1 VTSLTRRELAHLS
14 GLFAV
19 VLAVRYLLFPYV
31 GIWGDLGF
39 YTYDA
44 YLINHGQTPFID
56 FIGRSPLFNYAFAAV
71 VRWVPGDPVLLL
83 RSFIA
88 TWWVFAG
95 IPVYL
100 IGRQI
105 HSHAAGL
112 ASVVILELSPF
123 MLVYGYWAN
132 TQSLAAFLAITGVAI
147 LVYRDDWMGYT
158 AAGLCLGVAF
168 LSRRSVITILAAVGL
183 YLCYHGWTGRDVRHV
198 ASRLT
203 AAIAGFI
210 VPLSL
215 GYLLLANFDI
225 GLAAAFAE
233 THAWGL
239 ISSSGR
245 GGFPLIGEASPSP
258 VTRQLQRGR
267 IPVFNDLCQLCG
279 SWTARTFAKTMI
291 VTVPVIGPLLFYF
304 RDITDQYFTEATR
317 VYTFWILFS
326 LLAYGI
332 YQALAAGYVI
342 RVGAVISLVLFAV
355 AIFWSDGLDRDTLY
369 DKDMTLLLVVL
380 FGLAAGY
387 LYRNRLLHT
396 YYFSDFMP
404 FLSVVAG
411 VLYVE
416 GWGVMVDE

>member
-1 VTSLTRRELAHLS
+1 
-14 GLFAV
+14 
-19 VLAVRYLLFPYV
+19 
-31 GIWGDLGF
+31 
-39 YTYDA
+39 
-44 YLINHGQTPFID
+44 
-56 FIGRSPLFNYAFAAV
+56 
-71 VRWVPGDPVLLL
+71 
-83 RSFIA
+83 
-88 TWWVFAG
+88 
-95 IPVYL
+95 
-100 IGRQI
+100 
-105 HSHAAGL
+105 
-112 ASVVILELSPF
+112 
-123 MLVYGYWAN
+123 
-132 TQSLAAFLAITGVAI
+132 
-147 LVYRDDWMGYT
+147 
-158 AAGLCLGVAF
+158 
-168 LSRRSVITILAAVGL
+168 
-183 YLCYHGWTGRDVRHV
+183 V
-198 ASRLT
+198 ASRST

-233 THAWGL
+233 THAGGL
-239 ISSSGR
+239 IASSGR
-245 GGFPLIGEASPSP
+245 GGFPLISEASPSP

-317 VYTFWILFS
+317 VYTFWILSS

-342 RVGAVISLVLFAV
+342 RVGAVISLVFFAV
-355 AIFWSDGLDRDTLY
+355 AIFWSEGVDRDTLY
-369 DKDMTLLLVVL
+369 DKDMTLLLVIL

-404 FLSVVAG
+404 FLSVVTG

-416 GWGVMVDE
+416 GWSVMVDE